1 MFKKKKFFS
10 ANFKK
15 DYFFFQMLQRSAT
28 SEQWVKAC
36 AFNPCECEARVDD
49 LAENGVYE
57 FRVRAVNR
65 AGESE
70 ASASSGAF
78 KVSEYPHGVKA
89 EFTRRLV
96 DCEGASGKDASF
108 SVEFEGR
115 HGVFFRGVCY
125 RFQAYDTFCG
135 RVL

>member
-1 MFKKKKFFS
+1 M
-10 ANFKK
+10 
-15 DYFFFQMLQRSAT
+15 
-28 SEQWVKAC
+28 KAC

-115 HGVFFRGVCY
+115 HGVFFSR
-125 RFQAYDTFCG
+125 
-135 RVL
+135 RVLPFSSIQYLMWACTVKSESVLKN